1 MISSREETPKQNT
14 VRLVIPS
21 PGWPCCPFSPALSS
35 SGFHGNM
42 LFLVFSSLSVS
53 MWRTD
58 LYSFVQPLVTASVS
72 SLLTLASIS
81 YFTAA
86 SLLLLPKPVSQSG
99 LLDPFVTIL
108 LGRRQDARSHVFRV
122 NFSVLQSCCSSAI
135 HTTVHQT
142 AQDRIFAVIL
152 SSPLLLPSQCQRH
165 WGLSLLSLSWLSVFF
180 SPFPLSPP
188 QAGPLPSVSWIT
200 ALIFSLGFLLLILH
214 LFNPVSMVNHR
225 LNMTKPLQG
234 SPSFFTF

>member
-1 MISSREETPKQNT
+1 MDNEEKNVDYDQFPGGNT
-14 VRLVIPS
+14 KTEHGVRLVIPS

-99 LLDPFVTIL
+99 LLDPFVTIP

-135 HTTVHQT
+135 HTTIHQT
-142 AQDRIFAVIL
+142 AQDRTFAVIL

-165 WGLSLLSLSWLSVFF
+165 WGLSLLLCLG
-180 SPFPLSPP
+180 SPFS
-188 QAGPLPSVSWIT
+188 
-200 ALIFSLGFLLLILH
+200 SLHSHCHHPRLGHYQLFPGLLH
-214 LFNPVSMVNHR
+214 
-225 LNMTKPLQG
+225 
-234 SPSFFTF
+234 